1 MSKKVLLLAVAILF
15 GSQAGLAMAANPD
28 TGPGCGLGKLAW
40 GDYKGQK
47 EIAPQVMMA
56 TTNGTFGSQTFGISS
71 GTSGCT
77 NDGKIM
83 GEHKTT
89 MFASLNFDA
98 LTAEMAQGQGEHL
111 ASLATLMGIPEGGHK
126 GNNTLQW
133 DLHADYEVFDGIA
146 PTIELH
152 GVHYLTD
159 GAAAGLNVGGLDYTN
174 LGSGNVAGSTV
185 IWFGVGARVK
195 LTPNWSFGA
204 VYEHALTNVNAD
216 IMDQRVTL
224 DFIFSW

>member
-1 MSKKVLLLAVAILF
+1 MSKKVLVLSIAVLF
-15 GSQAGLAMAANPD
+15 GAQTGLAMAANPD

-89 MFASLNFDA
+89 VFASLNFDA

-111 ASLATLMGIPEGGHK
+111 ASLATLMGVPAERQGEFFAMAQERYTSLVQAGETSPVALVKSLNDAIAGHPV
-126 GNNTLQW
+126 LAQ
-133 DLHADYEVFDGIA
+133 ASV
-146 PTIELH
+146 
-152 GVHYLTD
+152 
-159 GAAAGLNVGGLDYTN
+159 
-174 LGSGNVAGSTV
+174 
-185 IWFGVGARVK
+185 R
-195 LTPNWSFGA
+195 
-204 VYEHALTNVNAD
+204 
-216 IMDQRVTL
+216 
-224 DFIFSW
+224 